1 MMFSWKDYL
10 CYMDK
15 VEETLVIENLHN
27 RFGVSQD
34 FIDYCIDPSG
44 GTDPERPWEVSQPY
58 FPLIEEGIR
67 ETTARRTTLMQRIE
81 RGEQEPTR
89 QFFWTVVYR
98 GFAATPTLHDEI
110 QMLDKLLRYLNRD
123 LSKSISM
130 PHWYYAQMNRLTYI
144 VNQINNH

>member
-1 MMFSWKDYL
+1 MVFSWKDWLAYRE
-10 CYMDK
+10 K
-15 VEETLVIENLHN
+15 VDELLSINELDCLS
-27 RFGVSQD
+27 GAYQD
-34 FIDYCIDPSG
+34 YIDYCIDPSG

-123 LSKSISM
+123 LSKSM